1 MVTRKGEMADKKVI
15 CPECGK
21 KLSWR
26 GLHGHLRFE
35 HGLDSDSAT
44 VIMARIEP
52 FRDLTVEERLEVL
65 VQRIEDLV
73 ADDEAE
79 CVEDEPDGS
88 GWF

>member
-1 MVTRKGEMADKKVI
+1 MADKKVI

-26 GLHGHLRFE
+26 GLHGHLRCE